1 MKINIKIAIKK
12 ERNTYITRKICK
24 YMQKR
29 LQRKKRS
36 QGHEGIAIMQMTV
49 ALKVPKSLWRTSKVI
64 YINKK
69 PPHIHS

>member
-12 ERNTYITRKICK
+12 ERNTYTITEK
-24 YMQKR
+24 YLYAKKT
-29 LQRKKRS
+29 LEEKRS